1 MTRVDNAEFIKELTK
16 VLSTN
21 NGKKS
26 VYFTQKRLSPAL
38 PLDSTTDATTADLPS
53 NVIET
58 EGNNTSTYPVLIRI
72 SMNGKDK
79 NDQKSKYK
87 LSTIVEPQALE
98 QFWQDYIPILRAGFV
113 GLKKKEK
120 KVCEFY
126 IEKKNGLYF
135 LHY

>member
-1 MTRVDNAEFIKELTK
+1 MTRVDNVEFIKELTK
-16 VLSTN
+16 VLSAN

-38 PLDSTTDATTADLPS
+38 PLDSSADTTTGDLPS

-58 EGNNTSTYPVLIRI
+58 EGNNSNTYPILIRI

-79 NDQKSKYK
+79 NDKQNKFK
-87 LSTIVEPQALE
+87 LSTIVEPESLE
-98 QFWQDYIPILRAGFV
+98 QFWHDYIPILRAGFL

-120 KVCEFY
+120 K
-126 IEKKNGLYF
+126 KKKGKVSK
-135 LHY
+135 